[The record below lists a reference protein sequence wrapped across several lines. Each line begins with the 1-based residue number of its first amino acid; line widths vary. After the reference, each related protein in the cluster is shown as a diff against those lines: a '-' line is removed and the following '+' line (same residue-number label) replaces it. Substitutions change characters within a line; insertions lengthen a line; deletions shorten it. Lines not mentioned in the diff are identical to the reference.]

1 MNWKNSWKIINKRV
15 KILHNVENF
24 AFLRVFFV
32 PSYEGNLQK
41 KGWESFFEISK
52 WTKINVQNRFFQILY
67 EKLRFVT
74 IIEFYRQVTKKII
87 QNL

>member
-1 MNWKNSWKIINKRV
+1 
-15 KILHNVENF
+15 L
-24 AFLRVFFV
+24 FLGHFFV
-32 PSYEGNLQK
+32 PTYEGDLQK

-67 EKLRFVT
+67 EKTRFVT
-74 IIEFYRQVTKKII
+74 IIDFYRVVAKKLI